1 MRDACY
7 VLWLGNRVLFLQRV
21 RTLHSYP
28 MNLLSTNLQA
38 GLWLGCAIALSP
50 ITYQDWQLR
59 VESSLPQP
67 AFVETVFRVGA
78 TNLNA
83 AGYDMGSG
91 AWYRYLD
98 GRAWGHIPGV
108 GTFSGQAGSKLTP
121 SPGADRDPVVEHM
134 IFPFILMRRVLDRP
148 ESVVSAQRD
157 GDRWKLVVS
166 SPERAGG
173 EATAIELDSAGN
185 VTAVGIVGSPDLLFY
200 PDGAPEGYAIG
211 FLKGLPVAVTIDA
224 ATVKPP
230 GTAIAPA
237 FRLKDIEELVNHVR
251 SREAELRIARSKEN
265 ATVQPSLAP
274 GEAFPGGPIRA
285 APEKRYGPAFLVAG
299 VVVVLV
305 GGFAWWR
312 RRGD

>member
-1 MRDACY
+1 
-7 VLWLGNRVLFLQRV
+7 
-21 RTLHSYP
+21 
-28 MNLLSTNLQA
+28 
-38 GLWLGCAIALSP
+38 
-50 ITYQDWQLR
+50 
-59 VESSLPQP
+59 
-67 AFVETVFRVGA
+67 
-78 TNLNA
+78 
-83 AGYDMGSG
+83 
-91 AWYRYLD
+91 
-98 GRAWGHIPGV
+98 
-108 GTFSGQAGSKLTP
+108 
-121 SPGADRDPVVEHM
+121 M